1 MCSRVNT
8 VNITVLTLVLFLL
21 IGCAGTT
28 LTEEEEYERHEAYVQ
43 MVIEYEN
50 KVRACSRSSDL
61 LVTIGPRTRKVGSK
75 LSAAQMSSARCV
87 SRR

>member
-1 MCSRVNT
+1 MCTRLIT
-8 VNITVLTLVLFLL
+8 ANITELTSLLFLF

-43 MVIEYEN
+43 MVIEYDN
-50 KVRACSRSSDL
+50 KVKGCSQSGDL
-61 LVTIGPRTRKVGSK
+61 MVTTGPRTRNTGGKM
-75 LSAAQMSSARCV
+75 SAAQMRAARCV

>member
-1 MCSRVNT
+1 MYSRVNT

-43 MVIEYEN
+43 IVIEYDN
-50 KVRACSRSSDL
+50 KVKGCSLSGGL
-61 LVTIGPRTRKVGSK
+61 LVTTGPRTRSTGGKV
-75 LSAAQMSSARCV
+75 SAAQMRTARCV